1 MPESTDLKAEIAPCW
16 KLVWN
21 VDPAPEIVP
30 LTDEVLAVA
39 DELELAAAD
48 VGDVAAADELD
59 DEDEDEHAARAM
71 AAATAPL
78 AAATCLPRN
87 CIRNSPCSVSFIALH
102 CRLARGMCR
111 ANRGNPYIHRPP
123 R

>member
-21 VDPAPEIVP
+21 VEPAPLIVP
-30 LTDEVLAVA
+30 LAGEALADGLAAGAGVLAPA
-39 DELELAAAD
+39 EAGAELE
-48 VGDVAAADELD
+48 D
-59 DEDEDEHAARAM
+59 DDEDEHAARAM

-78 AAATCLPRN
+78 AATTCLPRN

-111 ANRGNPYIHRPP
+111 ANHSNPYIHRPP

>member
-1 MPESTDLKAEIAPCW
+1 MKAEIAPCW

-30 LTDEVLAVA
+30 VTEEVLVLVVA
-39 DELELAAAD
+39 DGLAPAD
-48 VGDVAAADELD
+48 VGDVAADDDELD
-59 DEDEDEHAARAM
+59 EEDEHAARAM

-87 CIRNSPCSVSFIALH
+87 CIREFSL
-102 CRLARGMCR
+102 
-111 ANRGNPYIHRPP
+111 
-123 R
+123 

>member
-1 MPESTDLKAEIAPCW
+1 MTVMPESTDLKAEIAPCW

-30 LTDEVLAVA
+30 LAEEVLAGAEALV
-39 DELELAAAD
+39 EVLAAEVELFD
-48 VGDVAAADELD
+48 AAGVVVL

-87 CIRNSPCSVSFIALH
+87 CIRKFSL
-102 CRLARGMCR
+102 
-111 ANRGNPYIHRPP
+111 
-123 R
+123 